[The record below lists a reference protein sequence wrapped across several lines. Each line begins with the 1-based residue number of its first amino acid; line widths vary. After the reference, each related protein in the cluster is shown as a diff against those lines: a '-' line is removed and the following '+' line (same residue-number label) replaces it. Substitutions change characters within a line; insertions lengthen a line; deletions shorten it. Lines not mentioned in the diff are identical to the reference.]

1 MSNTTK
7 GRFASW
13 QKFPSAGCASPTT
26 SRGRS
31 GCARLFL
38 WTSRGSRTSFDET
51 DETAYH
57 LELRVDGSV
66 AGCARIYPGEDG
78 MWHVGRVAVRKEYR
92 SLHLGSRMMEAV
104 MDKIKELGG
113 TGAVLSAQ
121 CQAVPFYQK
130 NGFTVVS
137 EPYLDEHCPHQDME
151 RRFPSR

>member
-1 MSNTTK
+1 MAEISL
-7 GRFASW
+7 RWLRA
-13 QKFPSAGCASPTT
+13 PDDL
-26 SRGRS
+26 S
-31 GCARLFL
+31 GPFGVRKAVVMDEQGFQNE
-38 WTSRGSRTSFDET
+38 FDET
-51 DETAYH
+51 DSTAYH
-57 LELRVDGSV
+57 LELKVDGTV